1 MSEPGAGPVVVLGA
15 GITGLS
21 AAYDLARAGR
31 SVVVLEASDRI
42 GGKVRTEERDGAL
55 FETGPDSFL
64 AAKPHAVEL
73 IKELGLSDELV
84 GTNPLAKTIWVYTRG
99 ALRAMPEGLSLILP
113 TKILPFLRS
122 DLMSLKGR
130 LRMGLEP
137 FAAEGEPGV
146 DESVA
151 SFFRRRLGP
160 EAADLLVAP
169 MLAGIFA
176 ADAEQLSLQSTFPQF
191 LQMEKQ
197 GGLLRA
203 MWAKRRASS
212 GAAPAGFMTLK
223 GGLSS
228 LIAAL
233 AARLPPGSLR
243 LSEGAVSLRRLR
255 GGWQAATAKGVYEAE
270 AVVSALPA
278 WALAE
283 TAEDLDPE
291 LACVLREI
299 PFASS
304 ATVTLAY
311 ARKDIPHP
319 LDGYGFLVPR
329 SEKRALSGVTFLSTK
344 FPQRAPEGVALI
356 RCFLGGAGREAD
368 VSGDEAQVARLARTE
383 LRQMLG
389 LGEAHPL
396 WSRVARWPRANPQFN
411 VGHGLRL
418 ARIESCLRAHP
429 GLILA
434 GSSYRGVGLPDC
446 INSGRKAA
454 AQARAAASGAV
465 I

>member
-1 MSEPGAGPVVVLGA
+1 
-15 GITGLS
+15 
-21 AAYDLARAGR
+21 
-31 SVVVLEASDRI
+31 
-42 GGKVRTEERDGAL
+42 
-55 FETGPDSFL
+55 
-64 AAKPHAVEL
+64 
-73 IKELGLSDELV
+73 
-84 GTNPLAKTIWVYTRG
+84 
-99 ALRAMPEGLSLILP
+99 
-113 TKILPFLRS
+113 
-122 DLMSLKGR
+122 
-130 LRMGLEP
+130 
-137 FAAEGEPGV
+137 
-146 DESVA
+146 
-151 SFFRRRLGP
+151 
-160 EAADLLVAP
+160 
-169 MLAGIFA
+169 
-176 ADAEQLSLQSTFPQF
+176 
-191 LQMEKQ
+191 MEKQ

-228 LIAAL
+228 LTQAL

-255 GGWQAATAKGVYEAE
+255 GGWQAATVKGVYEAE

-311 ARKDIPHP
+311 ARKDVPHP

-446 INSGRKAA
+446 INPDVASAPRRGR
-454 AQARAAASGAV
+454 GV
-465 I
+465 WGI